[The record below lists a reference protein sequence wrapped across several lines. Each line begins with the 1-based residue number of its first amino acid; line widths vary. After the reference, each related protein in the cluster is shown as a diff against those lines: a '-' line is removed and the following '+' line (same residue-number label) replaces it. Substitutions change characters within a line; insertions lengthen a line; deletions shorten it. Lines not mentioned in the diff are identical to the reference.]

1 MHDTP
6 QEVQLSLAEF
16 DRSQLPDSQRALQ
29 GDAFRQA
36 VQQHLAA
43 QFIGGQGAAEVVVT
57 TDRIIIRWTASTVA
71 KTLTERG
78 VDTLKQGDYDKGIAT
93 LRIALQ
99 RTPDDAETLFN
110 LAMALSDRGQLDDA
124 VVELGPRQLAVE
136 VQLGAVQRWARSVG
150 CVGWQDVGSV
160 ETAHA
165 EGAPRGW

>member
-6 QEVQLSLAEF
+6 QEVQLALAEF
-16 DRSQLPDSQRALQ
+16 DRTQLPESQRALQ

-57 TDRIIIRWTASTVA
+57 ADRIIIRWTASTEA

-93 LRIALQ
+93 LRITE
-99 RTPDDAETLFN
+99 RP
-110 LAMALSDRGQLDDA
+110 LAPSRAISKVMR
-124 VVELGPRQLAVE
+124 
-136 VQLGAVQRWARSVG
+136 
-150 CVGWQDVGSV
+150 
-160 ETAHA
+160 
-165 EGAPRGW
+165 